1 MVISTDQSDLNQIV
15 GFFILGSFKN
25 TSMEKYLKQLTHK
38 ELGKM
43 SSIAKAAAKLFNE
56 KGYLETSMDDISTA
70 AKLSKGGIYHYFS
83 SKNEILYFISTNFM
97 GLLLKDL
104 KQELEKIEDNFAK
117 IQFIISRHIGFY
129 TKYISEAKTTIH
141 EGHLLPPEYFKIIA
155 EQEIQYHRIV
165 SSVLS
170 DLFEGQLSRDQLK
183 VLTFILF
190 GTCNGIYFWYDPKGS
205 MAPEELSEIISDI
218 FCKGLRGYEVKRKT
232 EAKSEDL

>member
-1 MVISTDQSDLNQIV
+1 M
-15 GFFILGSFKN
+15 G
-25 TSMEKYLKQLTHK
+25 KYLKQLTQK

-43 SSIAKAAAKLFNE
+43 TSIAKAAAKLYNE
-56 KGYLETSMDDISTA
+56 KGYLETSMNDISTA

-104 KQELEKIEDNFAK
+104 KQELERIEDNFEK

-129 TKYISEAKTTIH
+129 TKYIAEAKTTIH

-155 EQEIQYHRIV
+155 DQERDYHQIV
-165 SSVLS
+165 RGVLS
-170 DLFEGQLSRDQLK
+170 DFFGGRISKDQLK
-183 VLTFILF
+183 VVTFILF

-205 MAPEELSEIISDI
+205 VTPEELSEIISDI
-218 FCKGLRGYEVKRKT
+218 LCRGLLGFEVKEKGKT
-232 EAKSEDL
+232 KGKGP

>member
-1 MVISTDQSDLNQIV
+1 
-15 GFFILGSFKN
+15 
-25 TSMEKYLKQLTHK
+25 MEKYLKQLTPK

-43 SSIAKAAAKLFNE
+43 TSIAKAAAKLFNE

-70 AKLSKGGIYHYFS
+70 ARLSKGGIYHYFS

-104 KQELEKIEDNFAK
+104 DRELEKIEDNFSK
-117 IQFIISRHIGFY
+117 IQFIISRHISFY

-155 EQEIQYHRIV
+155 EQERQYHQIV
-165 SSVLS
+165 SRVLS
-170 DLFEGQLSRDQLK
+170 DFFGGHISQDQLK

-205 MAPEELSEIISDI
+205 MTPEELSGIISDI
-218 FCKGLRGYEVKRKT
+218 LCKGLLGFEVRGKDKVKGKN
-232 EAKSEDL
+232 D

>member
-1 MVISTDQSDLNQIV
+1 M
-15 GFFILGSFKN
+15 G
-25 TSMEKYLKQLTHK
+25 KYLKQLTQK

-43 SSIAKAAAKLFNE
+43 TSIAKAAAKLFNE
-56 KGYLETSMDDISTA
+56 KGYLETSMNDISTA

-104 KQELEKIEDNFAK
+104 KQELERIEDNFEK

-129 TKYISEAKTTIH
+129 TKYIAEAKTTIH

-155 EQEIQYHRIV
+155 DQERDYHQIV
-165 SSVLS
+165 RGVLS
-170 DLFEGQLSRDQLK
+170 DFFGGRISKDQLK
-183 VLTFILF
+183 VVTFILF

-205 MAPEELSEIISDI
+205 VTPEELSEIISDI
-218 FCKGLRGYEVKRKT
+218 LCRGLLGFEVKEKGKT
-232 EAKSEDL
+232 KGKGP

>member
-1 MVISTDQSDLNQIV
+1 M
-15 GFFILGSFKN
+15 K
-25 TSMEKYLKQLTHK
+25 KYLKQLTQK

-43 SSIAKAAAKLFNE
+43 SNIAKAAAKLFNE
-56 KGYLETSMDDISTA
+56 KGYLETSMDDISA
-70 AKLSKGGIYHYFS
+70 AVKLSKGGIYHYFS
-83 SKNEILYFISTNFM
+83 SKNEILYFISTHFM

-104 KQELEKIEDNFAK
+104 KQELEKIEDNFEK

-155 EQEIQYHRIV
+155 EQERQYHQIV
-165 SSVLS
+165 SIVLS
-170 DLFEGQLSRDQLK
+170 DFFEGNLSRDQLK

-218 FCKGLRGYEVKRKT
+218 LCRGLIGYEVKRK
-232 EAKSEDL
+232 AKVKRKNL

>member
-1 MVISTDQSDLNQIV
+1 
-15 GFFILGSFKN
+15 
-25 TSMEKYLKQLTHK
+25 MEKYLKQLTPK

-43 SSIAKAAAKLFNE
+43 TGIARAAAKLFNE

-70 AKLSKGGIYHYFS
+70 AQLSKGGIYHYFS
-83 SKNEILYFISTNFM
+83 SKNEILYFISTHFM
-97 GLLLKDL
+97 GLLLKGLD
-104 KQELEKIEDNFAK
+104 QELEKIKDNFSK

-155 EQEIQYHRIV
+155 EQERQYHQIV
-165 SSVLS
+165 SHVLS
-170 DLFEGQLSRDQLK
+170 DFFEGHLSQEQLK

-218 FCKGLRGYEVKRKT
+218 FCKGLLGMEWKKKGKDV
-232 EAKSEDL
+232 

>member
-1 MVISTDQSDLNQIV
+1 
-15 GFFILGSFKN
+15 
-25 TSMEKYLKQLTHK
+25 MEKYLEQLTQK
-38 ELGKM
+38 EFGKM

-83 SKNEILYFISTNFM
+83 SKNEILYFISTHFM

-104 KQELEKIEDNFAK
+104 EQALKKIKGNFEK

-155 EQEIQYHRIV
+155 EQERQYHQIV
-165 SSVLS
+165 SRVLS
-170 DLFEGQLSRDQLK
+170 DFFGGRISQDQLK

-190 GTCNGIYFWYDPKGS
+190 GTCNGIYFWYDPKRS
-205 MAPEELSEIISDI
+205 MTPEELSEIISDI
-218 FCKGLRGYEVKRKT
+218 LCRGLLGFELRGKEKIKG
-232 EAKSEDL
+232 KND

>member
-1 MVISTDQSDLNQIV
+1 M
-15 GFFILGSFKN
+15 G
-25 TSMEKYLKQLTHK
+25 KYLKQLTQK

-43 SSIAKAAAKLFNE
+43 TSIAKAAAKLFNE
-56 KGYLETSMDDISTA
+56 KGYLETSMNDISTA
-70 AKLSKGGIYHYFS
+70 TKLSKGGIYHYFS

-104 KQELEKIEDNFAK
+104 KQELERIEDNFEK

-129 TKYISEAKTTIH
+129 TKYIAEAKTTIH

-155 EQEIQYHRIV
+155 DQERDYHQIV
-165 SSVLS
+165 RSVLS
-170 DLFEGQLSRDQLK
+170 DFFGGRISKDQLK

-205 MAPEELSEIISDI
+205 MTPEELSEIISDI
-218 FCKGLRGYEVKRKT
+218 LCRGLLGFEVKEKGKT
-232 EAKSEDL
+232 KGKGKGP

>member
-1 MVISTDQSDLNQIV
+1 
-15 GFFILGSFKN
+15 
-25 TSMEKYLKQLTHK
+25 MEKYLKQLTQK
-38 ELGKM
+38 KLGKM
-43 SSIAKAAAKLFNE
+43 TSIAKAAAKLFNE
-56 KGYLETSMDDISTA
+56 KGYLETSMDDISAA

-83 SKNEILYFISTNFM
+83 SKNEILYFISTHFM

-104 KQELEKIEDNFAK
+104 KQELEKIEDNFTK

-141 EGHLLPPEYFKIIA
+141 EGHLLPQEYFKIIA
-155 EQEIQYHRIV
+155 EQERQYHQIV
-165 SSVLS
+165 SIVLS
-170 DLFEGQLSRDQLK
+170 DFFEGHLSKDQLK

-218 FCKGLRGYEVKRKT
+218 LCRGLIGYEVKRK
-232 EAKSEDL
+232 AKVKGKNL

>member
-1 MVISTDQSDLNQIV
+1 M
-15 GFFILGSFKN
+15 G
-25 TSMEKYLKQLTHK
+25 KYLKQLTQK

-43 SSIAKAAAKLFNE
+43 TSIAKAAAKLFNE
-56 KGYLETSMDDISTA
+56 KGYLETSMNDISTA

-104 KQELEKIEDNFAK
+104 KQELEKIEDNFEK

-129 TKYISEAKTTIH
+129 TKYIAEAKTTIH

-155 EQEIQYHRIV
+155 DQERDYHQIV
-165 SSVLS
+165 RGVLS
-170 DLFEGQLSRDQLK
+170 DFFGGRISKDQLK
-183 VLTFILF
+183 VVTFILF

-205 MAPEELSEIISDI
+205 VTPEELSEIISDI
-218 FCKGLRGYEVKRKT
+218 LCRGLLGFEVKEKGKT
-232 EAKSEDL
+232 KGKGP